1 MNLRAVGTVFR
12 REFGAYFNSPIGYVF
27 LVAFVLIP
35 NVLFMFFYQAQRQ
48 LSMRDYFGLLPFVF
62 LFFVPAITMRLWS
75 EERRAGSIEI
85 LLTLP
90 VRVGEAVLGKFLAA
104 YAFLAIAICSTLTI
118 PISMTMF
125 GRPDWGPIIGAYLGA
140 ILMGGLFLA
149 LGSYTSSL
157 STNQIVAF
165 ILSVSLSFLFVFF
178 GWPFVLRF
186 VGRFW
191 SPLADLLAYLN
202 VLSHFGNIAKGVLDT
217 SDIIYY
223 VSFIFLFL
231 FLNVYTIQSHR
242 YAG

>member
-1 MNLRAVGTVFR
+1 MNLRAVRTMFR
-12 REFGAYFNSPIGYVF
+12 REFGAYFNSPIAYVF

-35 NVLFMFFYQAQRQ
+35 NALFMFMYQAQRQ

-104 YAFLAIAICSTLTI
+104 YTFLVIAICSTLTI
-118 PISMTMF
+118 PISMTTF
-125 GRPDWGPIIGAYLGA
+125 GQPDWGPIIGAYLGA
-140 ILMGGLFLA
+140 ILMGGVFLA
-149 LGSYTSSL
+149 LGAYISSL

-165 ILSVSLSFLFVFF
+165 ILSVSLSFLFILF
-178 GWPFVLRF
+178 GWSFVLEF
-186 VGRFW
+186 VGRFS
-191 SPLADLLAYLN
+191 SPLADVLAYLN
-202 VLSHFGNIAKGVLDT
+202 VLGHFGNIAKGVLDT

-231 FLNVYTIQSHR
+231 FLNVYVIQSHR

>member
-12 REFGAYFNSPIGYVF
+12 RELGSYFNSPIGYVF

-35 NVLFMFFYQAQRQ
+35 NALFMFFYQAQRQ

-104 YAFLAIAICSTLTI
+104 YAFLTIAICATFTI
-118 PISMTMF
+118 PVSMTLF

-149 LGSYTSSL
+149 LGAYISSL

-165 ILSVSLSFLFVFF
+165 ILSVSLSFVFILVGF
-178 GWPFVLRF
+178 FFVLRS

-191 SPLADLLAYLN
+191 PFLADVFSYLS
-202 VLSHFGNIAKGVLDT
+202 VLTHFGNIAKGVVDT
-217 SDIIYY
+217 SDVIYY
-223 VSFIFLFL
+223 VSFIVLFL
-231 FLNVYTIQSHR
+231 FLNVYAVQSRR